1 MARLFRIFANVLHR
15 PAVTGGLIAAL
26 TAFSCH
32 ALDAEFIDVANG
44 EDLVALPNSPWI
56 LASSMAS
63 PSNPGGIYAINSH
76 DHRVY
81 HLYPPEGDVP
91 VTESAENSP
100 CPSPPGRLA
109 PHGLSLARTDNGD
122 VMLYA
127 VNHEGRESIEIF
139 SVRQNDKQ
147 AKPPSLA
154 WRDCL
159 PMPEGA
165 SANSVTA
172 GATGV
177 VYATVAGPYFDL
189 PSRIEPFPSSGVIAL
204 KPGGSWYTLA
214 AFDNRLTNGIAM
226 SADNKRVFVADWYQ
240 GSVLVLDTDNPG
252 NPVATIELGFLVDN
266 LRLGDEGSLWAGGH
280 IANHGDVMRCYNSD
294 ARQCAQPFG
303 IARIDPESL
312 EVYCQDRLPAL
323 EQFDTATVALANGGR
338 LWLGTVRGRHLMV
351 LHRAEEGD
359 TCVAP

>member
-127 VNHEGRESIEIF
+127 VNHEGRESIDVQETKLKTACLT
-139 SVRQNDKQ
+139 RWHRKHT
-147 AKPPSLA
+147 KPP
-154 WRDCL
+154 
-159 PMPEGA
+159 PPERNIDGQ
-165 SANSVTA
+165 V
-172 GATGV
+172 
-177 VYATVAGPYFDL
+177 PL
-189 PSRIEPFPSSGVIAL
+189 Q
-204 KPGGSWYTLA
+204 
-214 AFDNRLTNGIAM
+214 
-226 SADNKRVFVADWYQ
+226 AD
-240 GSVLVLDTDNPG
+240 
-252 NPVATIELGFLVDN
+252 
-266 LRLGDEGSLWAGGH
+266 
-280 IANHGDVMRCYNSD
+280 
-294 ARQCAQPFG
+294 
-303 IARIDPESL
+303 
-312 EVYCQDRLPAL
+312 
-323 EQFDTATVALANGGR
+323 
-338 LWLGTVRGRHLMV
+338 GT
-351 LHRAEEGD
+351 
-359 TCVAP
+359 PQQ